1 MTREE
6 AIRCLSVHSSTN
18 GSGLCTDK
26 QHFEAKQMA
35 IQALEQELCKDEYI
49 KVPKKA
55 LKYRTA
61 GMVAYNVEWLKNHF
75 DIERAVICG
84 AQEPCEDA
92 ISRKDAIKQCGFGMT
107 SLLIAD
113 CLQKLPS
120 VKPQPCEDAISRRAV
135 LDEINRV
142 GIKAFKTYNDYSQLF
157 DFVDTLP
164 PVKPQER
171 TGYWIYI
178 PKRRL
183 VDETDEG
190 GVYITDYKCTCSEC
204 GGDFGFQKMS
214 DAYCKY
220 CGARI
225 EGEQYG

>member
-1 MTREE
+1 MTKE
-6 AIRCLSVHSSTN
+6 
-18 GSGLCTDK
+18 
-26 QHFEAKQMA
+26 EAKQ
-35 IQALEQELCKDEYI
+35 IFLSRGY
-49 KVPKKA
+49 
-55 LKYRTA
+55 
-61 GMVAYNVEWLKNHF
+61 VEVEGGTIYDPDKWREACVVISKWLK
-75 DIERAVICG
+75 
-84 AQEPCEDA
+84 QESCEEG
-92 ISRKDAIKQCGFGMT
+92 ISR
-107 SLLIAD
+107 
-113 CLQKLPS
+113 
-120 VKPQPCEDAISRRAV
+120 EAV